1 MQLEEFV
8 MTRLDQE
15 SGPVSRDDL
24 DNLWRR
30 LFPDSFTTRRGRT
43 GFLQSI
49 EATAD
54 STTAGGTDLEF
65 KAGGW
70 EIDLSR
76 AATQTMVATAF
87 LGGLL
92 TVLGAAQLPA
102 AVATAVIPLLFDV
115 RRVTLKAS
123 EQEILADLVGSPDL
137 DGGMTP
143 ADLYAMLSPTI
154 RDQLSRLEFADFL
167 DTCRRAG
174 VLDQAPDGTVRVR
187 PAEQARFRISLR

>member
-1 MQLEEFV
+1 MQLEQFV
-8 MTRLDQE
+8 MTRLDPA
-15 SGPVSRDDL
+15 GPVSRDDL
-24 DNLWRR
+24 DGLWSR
-30 LFPDSFTTRRGRT
+30 LFPDSFSTRRGRSV
-43 GFLQSI
+43 FLQSI
-49 EATAD
+49 AANTD
-54 STTAGGTDLEF
+54 STAAGGTDLEF
-65 KAGGW
+65 TAGGW

-102 AVATAVIPLLFDV
+102 AVATAVLPLLFDV

-123 EQEILADLVGSPDL
+123 EQEILADLVGSPEL

-143 ADLYAMLSPTI
+143 DELYAVLSPVV

-167 DTCRRAG
+167 DTCYRAG
-174 VLDQAPDGTVRVR
+174 VLDRGPDGTVRVR
-187 PAEQARFRISLR
+187 PVEQARFRISLR